1 MILSTYANVYA
12 LEESTNTKVL
22 ATTNK
27 PLNQI
32 NSLPLN
38 LNKDDINAVAN
49 VPNNPNIEIPPNIKG
64 IKNLFIYFLFIVVKI
79 VIN

>member
-12 LEESTNTKVL
+12 LEESTNTKAS

-32 NSLPLN
+32 NNLPLN
-38 LNKDDINAVAN
+38 LNKDDINAIVN
-49 VPNNPNIEIPPNIKG
+49 IPNNPEILPDIKG
-64 IKNLFIYFLFIVVKI
+64 IKYLNAH
-79 VIN
+79 